1 MTSEENW
8 GSEELMRDGRDR
20 AGRCPGPLCWDTTS
34 GEERLVQLR
43 VMGMEGTDD
52 EGNNEA

>member
-1 MTSEENW
+1 
-8 GSEELMRDGRDR
+8 MRDGRDR